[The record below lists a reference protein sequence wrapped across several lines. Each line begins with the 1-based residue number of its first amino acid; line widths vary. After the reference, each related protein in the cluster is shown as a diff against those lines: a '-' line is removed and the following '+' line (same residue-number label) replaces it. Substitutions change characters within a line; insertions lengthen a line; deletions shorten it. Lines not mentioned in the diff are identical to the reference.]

1 MASGK
6 TQDGSPE
13 LPWKIDGA
21 TGLPWFTTIHG
32 AMAERV
38 LGRELHVVDIHLA
51 GLAAV
56 LDTQG
61 PAAFASILREIV
73 RGADG
78 LLDDRDQLSRQTGD
92 RLLLVTARRAEEIS
106 ALIRNL
112 TALISEAGVQID
124 GARVPRVNVGVARVP
139 QASDYAEAVA
149 KLDAA
154 ILSAEFVS
162 GPVSPRDAGRDARA
176 AGVPAEVK
184 EPGTGEPAVPE
195 EPLRG
200 KPASSRERRAV
211 LSSLRLD
218 LVGMV
223 ATAVVELTFG
233 RRHTVARSVGRNAEE
248 RRLFLVGEA
257 TARAVTELLPSGYGA
272 VIHEVKVLQPGTPE
286 QGKGVLSSVLFL
298 SPNSEQFLFGVA
310 SIGDDAR
317 MATARASLSAV
328 NRKIEPLLAA
338 SAG

>member
-1 MASGK
+1 
-6 TQDGSPE
+6 
-13 LPWKIDGA
+13 
-21 TGLPWFTTIHG
+21 
-32 AMAERV
+32 
-38 LGRELHVVDIHLA
+38 
-51 GLAAV
+51 
-56 LDTQG
+56 
-61 PAAFASILREIV
+61 
-73 RGADG
+73 
-78 LLDDRDQLSRQTGD
+78 
-92 RLLLVTARRAEEIS
+92 
-106 ALIRNL
+106 
-112 TALISEAGVQID
+112 
-124 GARVPRVNVGVARVP
+124 
-139 QASDYAEAVA
+139 
-149 KLDAA
+149 
-154 ILSAEFVS
+154 
-162 GPVSPRDAGRDARA
+162 
-176 AGVPAEVK
+176 
-184 EPGTGEPAVPE
+184 
-195 EPLRG
+195 
-200 KPASSRERRAV
+200 
-211 LSSLRLD
+211 
-218 LVGMV
+218 MV